1 MLTEQDID
9 QCLKMLDGIYTLS
22 ERERLERIEKFVK
35 STLSITPDIYSPKNL
50 KYLFSYPDPIGV
62 FADFVSN
69 YINSNIHTEECSPIF
84 TRCEVEMVET
94 LLPLVGYPEGD
105 GIFYPGGTLSNLAS
119 VLLAVQRAKVN
130 LGQSVILISDHSH
143 YSVEKAAII
152 CGIKNII
159 KVKTTTK
166 GVVDLEHLRE
176 LFSQIKADNL
186 NLIYFCCVMGS
197 TTLGTFDPV
206 EKILEI
212 FQEFAIKPWIHFDAA
227 WGGGVYFSEDAGFYR
242 KLSSL
247 SDSIVLDFHKF
258 LSAPLLCSVLL
269 VKDKSVL
276 VDEVTALNG
285 NYLFTSNQNIKYSLS
300 LKSLQCSREAYAFKL
315 WLMFKHHGLEHFQ
328 NLIQKYY
335 ENQEELINKLSERVL
350 YVVEPQYFNVG
361 LWFIPKE
368 MEVKETIT
376 DYTAAEI
383 EKIDQLN
390 LAIYDQI
397 VKDGFMKVNSY
408 HFNNLPLFI
417 RIIVHHGNLT
427 TDIISEIVAYL
438 YKIYESVGSSPC
450 KSLI

>member
-9 QCLKMLDGIYTLS
+9 QCLKMLDGIYSLS
-22 ERERLERIEKFVK
+22 EPERLERIDKFVK

-119 VLLAVQRAKVN
+119 VFLAVQRAKVN
-130 LGQSVILISDHSH
+130 LGQSVILVSEHSH
-143 YSVEKAAII
+143 YSISKAAKI
-152 CGIKNII
+152 CGIQHII
-159 KVKTTTK
+159 NVKTSTK
-166 GVVDLEHLRE
+166 GVVDREHLRE
-176 LFSQIKADNL
+176 LVSKIKADNL
-186 NLIYFCCVMGS
+186 NLIYFACVLGS

-206 EKILEI
+206 EEILEI
-212 FQEFAIKPWIHFDAA
+212 FQEFAIQPWIHLDAA
-227 WGGGVYFSEDAGFYR
+227 WGGGVYFSEDAAFSR

-276 VDEVTALNG
+276 VDEVIAHNP
-285 NYLFTSNQNIKYSLS
+285 NSPFNSNQNRKYSLS
-300 LKSLQCSREAYAFKL
+300 IKSLQCSREAYAFKL

-335 ENQEELINKLSERVL
+335 KNRKEFRKQLSDRVL
-350 YVVEPQYFNVG
+350 YVVEPQYFN
-361 LWFIPKE
+361 LCFWFIPEE

-383 EKIDQLN
+383 DKIDQLN
-390 LAIYDQI
+390 LAIYDQVVQDDFI
-397 VKDGFMKVNSY
+397 KVSSSS
-408 HFNNLPLFI
+408 FNNLPAFI

-438 YKIYESVGSSPC
+438 YKIYESFG
-450 KSLI
+450 